1 VDKHAFLVSWI
12 VKIVKIR
19 QVVIFV
25 MKIIIFQQFH
35 HHVKNVH
42 RGVFP
47 VWIKAIVPFVKM
59 GYI

>member
-1 VDKHAFLVSWI
+1 
-12 VKIVKIR
+12 
-19 QVVIFV
+19 
-25 MKIIIFQQFH
+25 MKIIFIPIAH
-35 HHVKNVH
+35 PLAKNVH